1 LSYYIFAA
9 QKTAKAVNYKL
20 IQITMKKIALLL
32 IAITGIISGA
42 SAQLLPTFQ
51 FGIKGGVN
59 LSNIST
65 SGNVFNN
72 LNTDNRAGFLG
83 GVWARI
89 GGAGLH
95 FQPELYYTSK
105 NVTFTEGAVQ
115 NKAEFKSI
123 DVPLLIGTR
132 FGVPA
137 LGVRI
142 NTGPLVSFA
151 VDKTQDISG
160 IVTNDVYNL
169 HYKDQNYAWQFG
181 AGLDIRSISFDL
193 RYELGLSKVDNFTD
207 DGHAKIN
214 MFNLTVAYRLFGL

>member
-1 LSYYIFAA
+1 
-9 QKTAKAVNYKL
+9 
-20 IQITMKKIALLL
+20 MKKITLLL
-32 IAITGIISGA
+32 IAVTFMVTGA
-42 SAQLLPTFQ
+42 TAQLLPTFQ

-83 GVWARI
+83 GVWARV
-89 GGAGLH
+89 GGAGIH

-123 DVPLLIGTR
+123 DVPLLVGTR
-132 FGVPA
+132 IGAGP
-137 LGVRI
+137 LGVRF

-151 VDKTQDISG
+151 IDKTQDISG
-160 IVTNDVYNL
+160 VITNDVYNL
-169 HYKDQNYAWQFG
+169 HYKNQNYAWQFG
-181 AGLDIRSISFDL
+181 AGLDIRSISFDF
-193 RYELGLSKVDNFTD
+193 RYELGLNKVDNYAD
-207 DGHAKIN
+207 NAHAKIN

>member
-9 QKTAKAVNYKL
+9 QKAAKTVNYKL

-65 SGNVFNN
+65 SGQIVNN

-95 FQPELYYTSK
+95 FQPEVYYTSK
-105 NVTFTEGAVQ
+105 NVTFNGDAGE

-137 LGVRI
+137 VGVRI

-151 VDKTQDISG
+151 VDKNQSFSESAQ
-160 IVTNDVYNL
+160 NAYNF

-181 AGLDIRSISFDL
+181 VGLDVRSVSFDL
-193 RYELGLSKVDNFTD
+193 RYELGLNKVDNYD
-207 DGHAKIN
+207 NISQARIN

>member
-1 LSYYIFAA
+1 
-9 QKTAKAVNYKL
+9 
-20 IQITMKKIALLL
+20 MKKITLLL
-32 IAITGIISGA
+32 VVLAGMTINMA

-83 GVWARI
+83 GVWARV

-95 FQPELYYTSK
+95 FQPEVYYTSK
-105 NVTFTEGAVQ
+105 NVTFKNDAGAYD
-115 NKAEFKSI
+115 KAEFKSI

-151 VDKTQDISG
+151 IDKNQDIHGALTEAS
-160 IVTNDVYNL
+160 DL

-193 RYELGLSKVDNFTD
+193 RYELGLSKVDNFAD